1 MIDGTPLLR
10 TLFEKWLQT
19 QAIFIQRLSTKMRTT
34 AEIHGVRC
42 GVRPSAHDGSN
53 SQVRKPDGT
62 DAIHFHRARCSVL
75 PTPSIVPGLC
85 GPGAVETTRCPLPM
99 PQPAATDIYARALS
113 TSSTLSEELGGVA
126 FRFQDPPQRRGTGKM
141 RSPIKPVVFGSRAF
155 LSNHPEPIFIFR
167 RNILK
172 AETFNPE
179 RSTPCHSQLSP

>member
-85 GPGAVETTRCPLPM
+85 GPGAVETTRCPAHA
-99 PQPAATDIYARALS
+99 PAGRDGHLRARSLNIFNTLGRIGRGGLSISGSATETGYGQNAVADQA
-113 TSSTLSEELGGVA
+113 GGIRLT
-126 FRFQDPPQRRGTGKM
+126 RFPLQ
-141 RSPIKPVVFGSRAF
+141 SSRADF
-155 LSNHPEPIFIFR
+155 YFPPKYLEG
-167 RNILK
+167 RN
-172 AETFNPE
+172 F
-179 RSTPCHSQLSP
+179 

>member
-19 QAIFIQRLSTKMRTT
+19 QVIFIQRLSTKMRTT

-113 TSSTLSEELGGVA
+113 TSSTLSEESGGGGLSISGSATETGYGQNAVA
-126 FRFQDPPQRRGTGKM
+126 DQAGGIRLTRFPLQ
-141 RSPIKPVVFGSRAF
+141 SSRADF
-155 LSNHPEPIFIFR
+155 YFPPKYLEG
-167 RNILK
+167 RN
-172 AETFNPE
+172 F
-179 RSTPCHSQLSP
+179 